1 MQERF
6 KLFARPLPSDNELP
20 DYIMVMLAN
29 NKTVHQINNDLQ
41 LFLGENTDRF
51 TAWLQRAITDP
62 AALMERDIEAS
73 QECKEGGRE
82 RERERKR
89 RDRSPLILSTYA
101 STYYYDSDFFDHDQ
115 LIVNLSR
122 DVPMIHTLV

>member
-1 MQERF
+1 MLVRSVYLHGLLYQYNITLSSKNLF
-6 KLFARPLPSDNELP
+6 KNLTPRCVCVHVLPTDNELP

-62 AALMERDIEAS
+62 AALMERDTETS
-73 QECKEGGRE
+73 QV
-82 RERERKR
+82 ERKC
-89 RDRSPLILSTYA
+89 
-101 STYYYDSDFFDHDQ
+101 
-115 LIVNLSR
+115 VC
-122 DVPMIHTLV
+122 V